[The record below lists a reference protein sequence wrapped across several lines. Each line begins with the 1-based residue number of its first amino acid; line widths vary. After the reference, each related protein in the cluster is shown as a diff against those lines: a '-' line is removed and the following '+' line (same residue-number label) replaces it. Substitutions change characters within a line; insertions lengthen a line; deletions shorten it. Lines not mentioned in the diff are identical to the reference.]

1 MYGEIEKEKLLW
13 MSTSS
18 EIKAFWDTYKM
29 EAWKSAFAS
38 VGSWLDFH
46 VQNGSFCCHSLMWG
60 RAAFVQSC
68 DVWVRTAP

>member
-1 MYGEIEKEKLLW
+1 MD
-13 MSTSS
+13 

-29 EAWKSAFAS
+29 EAWKSAFAF

-60 RAAFVQSC
+60 RAAFVQNC
-68 DVWVRTAP
+68 DV